1 MQEKEILS
9 DHCKNLTT
17 EYDPHFGQEVF
28 AEESGV
34 HIPIEIYEGCE
45 YMFLFCCLSHF
56 CKFGR
61 HLLWVLN
68 QEGLVLGAKLSM
80 IMLYIIDIGK

>member
-1 MQEKEILS
+1 MVWILAASRPFAGLLYLIILPSFLQEKEILS

-45 YMFLFCCLSHF
+45 YMFVFCCLSHF

-61 HLLWVLN
+61 KFCH
-68 QEGLVLGAKLSM
+68 
-80 IMLYIIDIGK
+80 

>member
-45 YMFLFCCLSHF
+45 YMFVFCCLSHV
-56 CKFGR
+56 CKFGKKIFHGAQPGR
-61 HLLWVLN
+61 AGTWSLALYEYVVL
-68 QEGLVLGAKLSM
+68 
-80 IMLYIIDIGK
+80 Y